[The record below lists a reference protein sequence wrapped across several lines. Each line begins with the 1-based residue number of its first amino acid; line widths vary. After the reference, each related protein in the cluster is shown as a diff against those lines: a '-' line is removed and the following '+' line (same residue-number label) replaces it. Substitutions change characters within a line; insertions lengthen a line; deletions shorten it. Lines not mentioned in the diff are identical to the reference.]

1 MWNSIEF
8 ASYLLFLSALYN
20 KIQMHL
26 LQSQIRDEYQSLQ
39 ETAAADASLGSMTKL
54 DQYRDLQYW
63 YLGTLAVNASFMWI
77 KLFKYIDVI
86 PQLGMLVS
94 VLSAA
99 MGPVLIFSAVALI
112 PCMGLAL
119 AYHVQFGTSLL
130 NCSSV
135 GMSLNT
141 LMRMAL
147 GDFDFQEIFIE
158 SPLSAILLFW
168 LSSVLLAFVL
178 TNIFVAIILNAY
190 DAISATNPDTNDSSQ
205 FFSMVKMVVNETVR
219 GVLSKKHRRKDGAK
233 ESSPHVLQNKM
244 DRIEDETYW

>member
-39 ETAAADASLGSMTKL
+39 ETTPADASLGSMTKL
-54 DQYRDLQYW
+54 DRYRDLQYW
-63 YLGTLAVNASFMWI
+63 YLGTLAVNAAFMWI

-119 AYHVQFGTSLL
+119 AYHVRLP
-130 NCSSV
+130 V
-135 GMSLNT
+135 
-141 LMRMAL
+141 
-147 GDFDFQEIFIE
+147 
-158 SPLSAILLFW
+158 
-168 LSSVLLAFVL
+168 
-178 TNIFVAIILNAY
+178 
-190 DAISATNPDTNDSSQ
+190 
-205 FFSMVKMVVNETVR
+205 
-219 GVLSKKHRRKDGAK
+219 
-233 ESSPHVLQNKM
+233 
-244 DRIEDETYW
+244 